1 MFEHLQAGRIEQRPA
16 SRIDLIAGVEKMPA
30 SLQHAREPL
39 DIKRNDQPRTG
50 KATSQSRTE
59 MRISVSAL
67 FDRRQTTMPEQ
78 CRYRAVAGGLLPVG
92 SADPGYHELLK
103 ARDRLLLELPCGRS
117 LDVAIGRDEAGVI
130 ENRPCR
136 AQVAA
141 RSQIML
147 RGDAAA

>member
-78 CRYRAVAGGLLPVG
+78 CRYRAVAGGLH
-92 SADPGYHELLK
+92 DPGVI
-103 ARDRLLLELPCGRS
+103 RTCPSFRS
-117 LDVAIGRDEAGVI
+117 GPQTQATM
-130 ENRPCR
+130 
-136 AQVAA
+136 
-141 RSQIML
+141 SF
-147 RGDAAA
+147 